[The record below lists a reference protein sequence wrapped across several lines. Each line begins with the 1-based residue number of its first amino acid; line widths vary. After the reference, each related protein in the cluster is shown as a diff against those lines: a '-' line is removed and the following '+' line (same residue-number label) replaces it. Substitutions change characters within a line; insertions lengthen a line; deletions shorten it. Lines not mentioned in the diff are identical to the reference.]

1 VNDAARRKTRQ
12 IQVGGFHGVN
22 KALIGGGAP
31 VLIQTMWKE
40 PLSPAS
46 LEREQGRETLRRIE
60 ALSALGCGLLR
71 FAVPDMESAETLGRL
86 ASICA
91 MPLVADIHFDYR
103 IALRVLDF
111 PVAKIRINPGN
122 IGGKDRA
129 LRVLA
134 KAGDSGVPVRIG
146 VNGGSLPHD
155 LREELAAGR
164 LRREDA
170 LLRAAEREL
179 AVFDE
184 AGFENVVVSM
194 KVSSVSGTIAAAREF
209 AARHEEP
216 LHIGVTEAGPL
227 IAGVTRNT
235 AALYTLLLD
244 GIGDTIRVS
253 LSDTM
258 EKEVIT
264 AREILNAVR
273 ESRIESGLS
282 VERLSAGEGVRIIS
296 CPRCGRC
303 AFDTHAFTERW
314 QTRLY
319 GLRQDITVAVMG
331 CPVNGPEEA
340 RAADIGI
347 TGAGGKVLIFK
358 HGAICRRLDIP
369 TGPAAEQITD
379 QAFQQELEQLA
390 GYSRVCQS
398 PPPAAPEV
406 AQGLPCGGSLLRSKI
421 VQPPAL
427 GSAIFS

>member
-1 VNDAARRKTRQ
+1 MNDAARRQ
-12 IQVGGFHGVN
+12 IQVGGFQHVN
-22 KALIGGGAP
+22 KVLIGGDAP
-31 VLIQTMWKE
+31 VSIQTMWKE
-40 PLSPAS
+40 PLPPGA
-46 LEREQGRETLRRIE
+46 LEGERGRKTLRRIE

-71 FAVPDMESAETLGRL
+71 FAVPSMEDAETLGRL
-86 ASICA
+86 ASMCT

-103 IALRVLDF
+103 IALRILDF
-111 PVAKIRINPGN
+111 PIAKIRINPGN

-134 KAGDSGVPVRIG
+134 KARDAGVPVRIG

-155 LREELAAGR
+155 IRGELAAGR
-164 LRREDA
+164 LTREEA

-179 AVFDE
+179 AVFNE

-209 AARHEEP
+209 AARHDYP

-227 IAGVTRNT
+227 IAGVTRNA

-244 GIGDTIRVS
+244 GIGDTMRVS

-264 AREILNAVR
+264 AREILTAVR
-273 ESRIESGLS
+273 ESRAESGLS

-296 CPRCGRC
+296 CPRCGRY

-314 QTRLY
+314 QERLY

-347 TGAGGKVLIFK
+347 TGAGGKILIFK

-369 TGPAAEQITD
+369 AGPAAEQITD
-379 QAFQQELEQLA
+379 QAFQQELA
-390 GYSRVCQS
+390 ASRYHVS
-398 PPPAAPEV
+398 P
-406 AQGLPCGGSLLRSKI
+406 ST
-421 VQPPAL
+421 
-427 GSAIFS
+427 